1 MGRPLRIEF
10 PGAIYHVMSRG
21 NARQRIF
28 RDARDYERL
37 CEGLEQTVDRFGF
50 EIFSFVCM
58 PNHLPLLFRTPEPNL
73 YISYRGS
80 RNASMASA
88 IAGAPSEVAGA
99 AAGRAR

>member
-28 RDARDYERL
+28 RDAGDYERL
-37 CEGLEQTVDRFGF
+37 CEGLEQTVDRYGF

-58 PNHLPLLFRTPEPNL
+58 PNHLHLLFRTPEPNL
-73 YISYRGS
+73 SQGMQYLLSGYANWFSS
-80 RNASMASA
+80 RHQRP
-88 IAGAPSEVAGA
+88 GHLF
-99 AAGRAR
+99 